1 MGFLKFIDKIN
12 HGRPGKIFPVV
23 VIVLLGAIA
32 YYYVQQDRKRLFN
45 NKIFTTGEIYDYTM
59 VARSSATNFICR
71 FYVGGVK
78 YSFSQV
84 VREVNRAYADDF
96 VGKTFPVIYEKEN
109 PSNCELLLVPEN
121 FQQINMPFPDSL
133 NWVRK
138 CH

>member
-59 VARSSATNFICR
+59 VARSSAPILFVA
-71 FYVGGVK
+71 FMLVG
-78 YSFSQV
+78 
-84 VREVNRAYADDF
+84 
-96 VGKTFPVIYEKEN
+96 
-109 PSNCELLLVPEN
+109 
-121 FQQINMPFPDSL
+121 
-133 NWVRK
+133 
-138 CH
+138 